1 MHTARSPRPHRTI
14 RNSQCHGL
22 LDKLGLKRS
31 DVEPLGT
38 PALHGRELLMSETM
52 RPSNATAQWHR
63 RLEEPEVVEKIA
75 AGMQIS
81 R

>member
-1 MHTARSPRPHRTI
+1 LIGGATDAHGKVSAARIEPSAFAM
-14 RNSQCHGL
+14 HGL

-63 RLEEPEVVEKIA
+63 RLGRA
-75 AGMQIS
+75 
-81 R
+81 